1 MIHIINIISM
11 YASKCYLKW
20 MIGMVSDKLQ
30 ISNMQQQLRKEA
42 DDASLYTCMIIYKD
56 TLASETNK

>member
-1 MIHIINIISM
+1 M

-20 MIGMVSDKLQ
+20 VIGMVSDKLQ
-30 ISNMQQQLRKEA
+30 NSNMQQQLRKEA